1 MLPPP
6 YGILAD
12 LTLVVGGTL
21 ACFAG
26 YRLFR
31 IVLAVYGFVLGAMF
45 ASSMMGATSTGAQVV
60 AAILGGLIGA
70 AILTLAYF
78 VGIALVGAGLGAL
91 VAHVAWQSFGSA
103 DPPAIAVILLAVA
116 GAIGS
121 MLLQRYVIVV
131 ATAFGGAWTML
142 VGLFALLGDRTA
154 ARAAAN
160 GNVWILYP
168 TTAPNQRWVPI
179 AWVLTGVIGA
189 IVQLGVTGRERR
201 GA

>member
-12 LTLVVGGTL
+12 LTLVVGGAL

-45 ASSMMGATSTGAQVV
+45 ASSLMGATSTGAQVV

-91 VAHVAWQSFGSA
+91 VAHVAWQSFGSG

-154 ARAAAN
+154 SRAAAS

-168 TTAPNQRWVPI
+168 TSAPNQRWVPI
-179 AWVLTGVIGA
+179 VWVLTGVIGA